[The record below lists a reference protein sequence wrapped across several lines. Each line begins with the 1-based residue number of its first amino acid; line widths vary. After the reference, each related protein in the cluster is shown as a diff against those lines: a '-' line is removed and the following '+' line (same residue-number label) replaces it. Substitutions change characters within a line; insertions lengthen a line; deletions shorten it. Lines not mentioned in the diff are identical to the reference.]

1 MLRKPPADPQ
11 LRQQQ
16 LLLRS
21 TELRVALAHQA
32 QALEGPL
39 AVADQVRD
47 GARWLYR
54 HPEWPLGALALL
66 ALLRP
71 RRALGL
77 ASRLWSRWNTFR
89 WVLDWMKR
97 GVT

>member
-1 MLRKPPADPQ
+1 MVRKLAADPR

-16 LLLRS
+16 LLVRS
-21 TELRVALAHQA
+21 AELRVTLAHQA

-39 AVADQVRD
+39 AVADQARA

-71 RRALGL
+71 RRALRL
-77 ASRLWSRWNTFR
+77 AGRLWSGWKTLRWA
-89 WVLDWMKR
+89 LDWMKR